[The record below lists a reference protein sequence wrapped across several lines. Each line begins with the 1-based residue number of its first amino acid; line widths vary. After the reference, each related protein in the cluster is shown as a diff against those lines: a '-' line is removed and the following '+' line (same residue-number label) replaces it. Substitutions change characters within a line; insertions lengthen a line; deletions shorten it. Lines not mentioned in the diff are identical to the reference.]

1 MQSQLAKVA
10 PSSTGAVHNRKL
22 GALLSRRRIS
32 GIQSCTE
39 PDEFCAFLTVAF
51 GAFEKFVH
59 STIAI
64 VLEESEESRHP
75 NQAGESRKEAGK
87 ASREPWH
94 SHEAEQDRVRHC
106 KESPGSRHKEEAE
119 ED

>member
-64 VLEESEESRHP
+64 VLEETEESR
-75 NQAGESRKEAGK
+75 RKEAGK